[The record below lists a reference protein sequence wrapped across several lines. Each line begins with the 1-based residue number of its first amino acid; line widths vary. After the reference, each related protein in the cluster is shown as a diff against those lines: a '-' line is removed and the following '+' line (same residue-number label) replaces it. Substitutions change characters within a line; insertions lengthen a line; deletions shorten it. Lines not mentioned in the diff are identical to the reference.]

1 MNCSFKH
8 DSLAPVVRMR
18 LVEFLCAAAWVAVA
32 GCYRTVGR
40 YCLDILW
47 NVTDVRD
54 IGETQRLMAESPIAT
69 NGSRYARSRDRPAG
83 SKGLN
88 IYSSVVCG

>member
-1 MNCSFKH
+1 MGC
-8 DSLAPVVRMR
+8 
-18 LVEFLCAAAWVAVA
+18 

-69 NGSRYARSRDRPAG
+69 NGSRYARMRD
-83 SKGLN
+83 
-88 IYSSVVCG
+88 